1 MTVHKLRVR
10 YDNIQNQSLD
20 MALETDS
27 EIQYVELINLK
38 AEVDNLIFE
47 IFACSDQ
54 HGITEDELKKLLDYQ
69 VKLGMMKAKL
79 DGKIQ

>member
-1 MTVHKLRVR
+1 MNSIRNR
-10 YDNIQNQSLD
+10 YDQLQSKSLD
-20 MALETDS
+20 MVFESDPTLKAV
-27 EIQYVELINLK
+27 EIVNLK